1 MEIKLMLLIICLVLV
16 IGMLCIVCFFVGAKV
31 GQKVVRQEPIELNP
45 IKAVNKA
52 IEEHKE
58 IKAKEEEDEYYKAL
72 YQNIDNYTG
81 DSIGQVDIPRRK

>member
-1 MEIKLMLLIICLVLV
+1 METILLIIT
-16 IGMLCIVCFFVGAKV
+16 IGLNNALMFILGAKV
-31 GQKVVRQEPIELNP
+31 GQKVVRQETIEINP

>member
-1 MEIKLMLLIICLVLV
+1 MVIALAIIICLDSV
-16 IGMLCIVCFFVGAKV
+16 ICFIIGAKV
-31 GQKVVRQEPIELNP
+31 GQKVVRQEPIEINP

-58 IKAKEEEDEYYKAL
+58 ALIKDAEEEYYKAV
-72 YQNIDNYTG
+72 YSNIDNYTG

>member
-1 MEIKLMLLIICLVLV
+1 MEIALAIIICLDS
-16 IGMLCIVCFFVGAKV
+16 IICFLIGAKV
-31 GQKVVRQEPIELNP
+31 GQKVVRQEPIEINP

-58 IKAKEEEDEYYKAL
+58 ALIKDAEDEYYRTVM
-72 YQNIDNYTG
+72 QNIDNYTG

>member
-1 MEIKLMLLIICLVLV
+1 METILLIITIGLNNALMFVL
-16 IGMLCIVCFFVGAKV
+16 GAKV

-52 IEEHKE
+52 ITEHKE

>member
-1 MEIKLMLLIICLVLV
+1 METILLIIT
-16 IGMLCIVCFFVGAKV
+16 IGLINALMFILGAKV
-31 GQKVVRQEPIELNP
+31 GQKVIRQEPIELNP

-52 IEEHKE
+52 ITEHKE

-72 YQNIDNYTG
+72 YSNIDNYTG

>member
-1 MEIKLMLLIICLVLV
+1 METILLIITIGLNNALMFVL
-16 IGMLCIVCFFVGAKV
+16 GAKV
-31 GQKVVRQEPIELNP
+31 GQKVVRQETIEINP

>member
-1 MEIKLMLLIICLVLV
+1 METILLVV
-16 IGMLCIVCFFVGAKV
+16 TIGLINVFCFLIGAKV
-31 GQKVVRQEPIELNP
+31 GQKVVRQETIEINP

-58 IKAKEEEDEYYKAL
+58 ALIKDAEDEYYKAI
-72 YQNIDNYTG
+72 YSNIDNYTG

>member
-1 MEIKLMLLIICLVLV
+1 MIIALAIIISLNSIICF
-16 IGMLCIVCFFVGAKV
+16 IIGAKV

-52 IEEHKE
+52 ITEHKE

-72 YQNIDNYTG
+72 YSNIDNYTG

>member
-1 MEIKLMLLIICLVLV
+1 MIIALAIIISLNSV
-16 IGMLCIVCFFVGAKV
+16 ICFIIGAKV

-52 IEEHKE
+52 ITEHKE
-58 IKAKEEEDEYYKAL
+58 TKAKEEEDEYYKAL

>member
-1 MEIKLMLLIICLVLV
+1 MVIGLAIIICLNSV
-16 IGMLCIVCFFVGAKV
+16 ICFIIGAKV
-31 GQKVVRQEPIELNP
+31 GQKVVRQEPIEINP

-58 IKAKEEEDEYYKAL
+58 ALIKDAEEEYYKAV
-72 YQNIDNYTG
+72 YSNIDNYTG

>member
-1 MEIKLMLLIICLVLV
+1 METILLIIT
-16 IGMLCIVCFFVGAKV
+16 IGLNNALMFILGAKV
-31 GQKVVRQEPIELNP
+31 GQKVVRQETIEMNP

-58 IKAKEEEDEYYKAL
+58 IKAKEEEEEYYKAL

>member
-1 MEIKLMLLIICLVLV
+1 METILLIIIIGLNNALMFVL
-16 IGMLCIVCFFVGAKV
+16 GAKV

-58 IKAKEEEDEYYKAL
+58 IKAKEEDEYYKAL

>member
-1 MEIKLMLLIICLVLV
+1 METILLIITMGFINALMFIL
-16 IGMLCIVCFFVGAKV
+16 GAKV

-72 YQNIDNYTG
+72 YSNIDNYTG